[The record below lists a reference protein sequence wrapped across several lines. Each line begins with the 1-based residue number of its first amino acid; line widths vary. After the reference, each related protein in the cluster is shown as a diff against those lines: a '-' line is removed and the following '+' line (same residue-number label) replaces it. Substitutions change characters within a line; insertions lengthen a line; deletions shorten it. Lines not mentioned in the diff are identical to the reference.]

1 MEVVSRVQQTQVLLF
16 VNFQNFFPQIFS
28 IWWLAEFMGVEPTD
42 TEGRL
47 YTHPTHI
54 TVPVV
59 LGGS

>member
-1 MEVVSRVQQTQVLLF
+1 MQVVSRVQQKVLPF
-16 VNFQNFFPQIFS
+16 GNFQNFFPQIFS
-28 IWWLAEFMGVEPTD
+28 IWWLVEFMGTEPTD

-47 YTHPTHI
+47 YTHPIDI